1 LAGEQIEFGSGSAA
15 IGTRSGAL
23 LDRLA
28 REVRSCPGVIR
39 IDGHTDPVGR
49 GRFNRGLSEAR
60 AAAVRDALVARGV
73 PAERLRTRG
82 FAERLAARP
91 EVDLRP
97 LTEELTALSEQLTA
111 LDDSMRPNLAAVEK
125 RLTAIE
131 HALFPVQTRLD
142 ELEGAVRAF
151 SLTPVLERLGT
162 LASRLENQPNPEVVV
177 SEGQVGH

>member
-1 LAGEQIEFGSGSAA
+1 MTLEYSRSREEWSAW
-15 IGTRSGAL
+15 R
-23 LDRLA
+23 
-28 REVRSCPGVIR
+28 
-39 IDGHTDPVGR
+39 
-49 GRFNRGLSEAR
+49 
-60 AAAVRDALVARGV
+60 
-73 PAERLRTRG
+73 RG
-82 FAERLAARP
+82 FEERLAARP